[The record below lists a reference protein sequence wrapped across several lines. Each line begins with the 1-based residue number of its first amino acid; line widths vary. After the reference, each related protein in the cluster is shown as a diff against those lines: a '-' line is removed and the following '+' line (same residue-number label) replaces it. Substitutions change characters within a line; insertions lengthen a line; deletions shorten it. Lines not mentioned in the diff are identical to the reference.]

1 MQGMMTVFWKEL
13 ADGFTRWRFL
23 ILFAITF
30 AVAVIAIYLDAQ
42 YIKEQISDPR
52 FIFLKLYTTSG
63 QGLPLFIM
71 FFVMFLPIIGMT
83 LGFDAINSEKSSGTL
98 SRILAQAIYRDAVI
112 NGKFLAGAVTIA
124 IMLTSVVLVVGGVG
138 LTMIGIPPSGE
149 EAMRIV
155 SFIIV
160 GVIYG
165 SFWLGLAI
173 LISIFTKRAA
183 TSALAFIALWML
195 SIFISVFPLFMP
207 DILGDASVTVM
218 QFSPISMFWQSTN
231 VLLVPEARTLSHIMS
246 ATTSSN
252 YLQSSELSVGQSL
265 LIIWPYIVCL
275 IALTAICFAIS
286 YIRFM
291 REEIRSN

>member
-138 LTMIGIPPSGE
+138 QE
-149 EAMRIV
+149 V
-155 SFIIV
+155 V
-160 GVIYG
+160 C
-165 SFWLGLAI
+165 
-173 LISIFTKRAA
+173 
-183 TSALAFIALWML
+183 
-195 SIFISVFPLFMP
+195 
-207 DILGDASVTVM
+207 
-218 QFSPISMFWQSTN
+218 
-231 VLLVPEARTLSHIMS
+231 RT
-246 ATTSSN
+246 
-252 YLQSSELSVGQSL
+252 
-265 LIIWPYIVCL
+265 
-275 IALTAICFAIS
+275 CFDHV
-286 YIRFM
+286 
-291 REEIRSN
+291 